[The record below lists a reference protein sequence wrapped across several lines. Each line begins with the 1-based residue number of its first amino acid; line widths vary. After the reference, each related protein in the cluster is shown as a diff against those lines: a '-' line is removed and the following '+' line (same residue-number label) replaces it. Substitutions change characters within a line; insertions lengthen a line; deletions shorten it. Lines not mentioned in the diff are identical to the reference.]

1 MLECELRR
9 MQLFHALMATGHY
22 NAYVNIILIK
32 LIVSIMRLAAHTGR
46 AGAIESSGEYNI

>member
-1 MLECELRR
+1 

-46 AGAIESSGEYNI
+46 AGAIESSGEYNIK